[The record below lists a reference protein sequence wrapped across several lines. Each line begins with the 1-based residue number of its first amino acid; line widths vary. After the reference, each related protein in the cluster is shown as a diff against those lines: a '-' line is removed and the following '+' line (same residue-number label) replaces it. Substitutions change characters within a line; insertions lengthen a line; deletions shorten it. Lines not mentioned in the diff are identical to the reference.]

1 VDTMAYKNPQDQTET
16 MRRWYL
22 RNKRRVLLAGRHWRA
37 KNPESQMVLSA
48 KGRAKRF
55 GLPFRITSKD
65 VFIPLICPILGIV
78 LQRGLGQQR
87 DNSPSLDRII
97 PQRGYVR
104 GNIQVISNRA
114 NSIKRNATSQEIRK
128 VADWLARFE
137 KG

>member
-1 VDTMAYKNPQDQTET
+1 
-16 MRRWYL
+16 
-22 RNKRRVLLAGRHWRA
+22 
-37 KNPESQMVLSA
+37 MVLSA